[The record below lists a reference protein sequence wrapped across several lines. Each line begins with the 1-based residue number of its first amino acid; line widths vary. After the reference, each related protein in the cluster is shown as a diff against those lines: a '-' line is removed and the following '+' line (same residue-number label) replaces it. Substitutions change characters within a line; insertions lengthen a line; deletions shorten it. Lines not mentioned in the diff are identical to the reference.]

1 MSVDGWSR
9 GLYTEKDKES
19 TEDNQKHYLA
29 GSRALSSLETL
40 ITSTET
46 FFHPSNAGL
55 WTLNLTTF
63 LHRVTAEFS
72 KRWKEEEQA
81 VCKTPIVCS
90 ISILPMFFSAT
101 SKIILDTSAH
111 TRHQAPLCAYFA
123 YPSAPR
129 NVL

>member
-1 MSVDGWSR
+1 MSVDGQSR
-9 GLYTEKDKES
+9 ELYTEKDKDDIEN
-19 TEDNQKHYLA
+19 NQKRYLA
-29 GSRALSSLETL
+29 GSRALDSLETL

-81 VCKTPIVCS
+81 TCKTPIVCS
-90 ISILPMFFSAT
+90 FLHIIHFF
-101 SKIILDTSAH
+101 
-111 TRHQAPLCAYFA
+111 
-123 YPSAPR
+123 
-129 NVL
+129 